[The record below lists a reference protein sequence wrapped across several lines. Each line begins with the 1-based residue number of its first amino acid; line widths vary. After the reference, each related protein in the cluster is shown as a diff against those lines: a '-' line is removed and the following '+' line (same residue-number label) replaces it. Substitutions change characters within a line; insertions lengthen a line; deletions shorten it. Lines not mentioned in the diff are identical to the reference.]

1 MTYKAQ
7 SNSDKNSIMCQ
18 RCGGRMAFQ
27 KYYGGENV
35 FFAWHCLT
43 CGEILDPVILLHRL
57 SQKADIAIP
66 EDEQEIMALLKKY
79 MPSKAKKPLSSK
91 PS

>member
-1 MTYKAQ
+1 MTFKAEP
-7 SNSDKNSIMCQ
+7 NREKNAINCR

-35 FFAWHCLT
+35 FSAWHCIT

-57 SQKADIAIP
+57 SQKADLAIP
-66 EDEQEIMALLKKY
+66 ASEQEIMALLKKY
-79 MPSKAKKPLSSK
+79 LPSKTKKPLSPK